1 MAEEGGDNETLQL
14 KVKNSEGKETVFKLK
29 KSTALRKMMDA
40 YCQREG
46 LPADGVR
53 FLFEGERLNRE
64 HTPES
69 LGMEDGDVIDALIE
83 QTGGNLCGTVPE
95 VGAALVQQTF

>member
-1 MAEEGGDNETLQL
+1 VTLQL

-46 LPADGVR
+46 VPADGVR

-64 HTPES
+64 QTPDT

-83 QTGGNLCGTVPE
+83 QTGGHSSAAIAQPE
-95 VGAALVQQTF
+95 ATGADAGVTQLAQ

>member
-1 MAEEGGDNETLQL
+1 MAEEGGADNETLQL

-29 KSTALRKMMDA
+29 KQTALRKMMDA

-64 HTPES
+64 QTPEA

-83 QTGGNLCGTVPE
+83 QTGGSGS
-95 VGAALVQQTF
+95 GAQQHSQP

>member
-29 KSTALRKMMDA
+29 KQTALRKMMDA

-46 LPADGVR
+46 LPSDGVR

-64 HTPES
+64 HTPDN

-83 QTGGNLCGTVPE
+83 QTGGGRHASRR
-95 VGAALVQQTF
+95 GSR